1 MEIDAK
7 TSAFIIK
14 RQNDEIRRLK
24 DELDSLNSVIDDKN
38 REIRRLKYRV
48 NKLSRE
54 TVKL

>member
-48 NKLSRE
+48 DKLSRE